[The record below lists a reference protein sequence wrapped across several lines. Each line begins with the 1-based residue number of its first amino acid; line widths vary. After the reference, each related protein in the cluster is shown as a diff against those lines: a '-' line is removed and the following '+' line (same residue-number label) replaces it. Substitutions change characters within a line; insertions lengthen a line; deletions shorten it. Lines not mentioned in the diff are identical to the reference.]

1 MRAGLRQNPGSRVSR
16 PKSFLGLLAVGYW
29 LVFVVPCHAL
39 EDIYESR
46 LDKGLRN
53 SEPYSYLLMEMARQ
67 DRANA
72 RGLLNEARRYSPDLP
87 AVYFELGR
95 ENFSLSAKGL
105 FQGLDFFR
113 QGLRAYGRNFWWEF
127 SLAGLLYLCLS
138 FSLFLSIVVVLLI
151 RVSPEAGLILHE
163 AMEERKRLL
172 LFAIPAVLSLLGP
185 IAFLAG
191 ALFLI
196 GLYLKKENKAV
207 TYAAV
212 LFLLF
217 SPVIMRG
224 AWTFLSAPST
234 LKAVVSVNEGKD
246 NRYALWVLKGRDD
259 FASLF
264 SYALALK
271 REGNYQEAAE
281 ANGRLIS
288 RLPKPDAR
296 VYINLGNS
304 FYGSQTLDS
313 AKESYQRSIG
323 ITPLP
328 SAYYNLSQVYRETLD
343 FVKGDEYFLEAARL
357 SPEAVSRFSAVLSSN
372 PNRFVV
378 DETLPAS
385 LFWEYALADRN
396 GRWSFLEVATIFI
409 ALVMIP
415 GFYLLDKR
423 IKYRAQR
430 CKRCGAVFCSKCSR
444 EITWGEMC
452 PRCYG
457 SLIKIDE
464 VDSKER
470 IARLLSIYQ
479 TQAKR
484 RKTARLASY
493 ILPGAGQ
500 IYSGKVLA
508 GMIFLWPFLFSLT
521 LLLANSFPAAGPFP
535 FCHVWISP
543 LALVLLMLSYASS
556 VLHLKRRIQ
565 KGWL

>member
-1 MRAGLRQNPGSRVSR
+1 MRAGLRQSPGGRISR
-16 PKSFLGLLAVGYW
+16 PKTFLGLLALGYW
-29 LVFVVPCHAL
+29 LLFVIPCHAL

-67 DRANA
+67 DRTNA

-95 ENFSLSAKGL
+95 ENLSLSAEGL

-127 SLAGLLYLCLS
+127 SLAGLLYLCMF
-138 FSLFLSIVVVLLI
+138 FSLFLSLIVVLLI

-185 IAFLAG
+185 VAFVAG

-212 LFLLF
+212 LLLLF
-217 SPVIMRG
+217 SPFILRG
-224 AWTFLSAPST
+224 AVTFLSAPPV
-234 LKAVVSVNEGKD
+234 LKAAVSVNEGKD
-246 NRYALWVLKGRDD
+246 NRYALWILKGRDD

-271 REGNYQEAAE
+271 REGKYQEAIE
-281 ANGRLIS
+281 AYGNLIGRF
-288 RLPKPDAR
+288 PKPGAG
-296 VYINLGNS
+296 VYVNLGNS
-304 FYGSQTLDS
+304 FYGAQALDA
-313 AKESYQRSIG
+313 AKESYHRSIG
-323 ITPLP
+323 IAPLP
-328 SAYYNLSQVYRETLD
+328 SAYYNLSQVYRESLD
-343 FVKGDEYFLEAARL
+343 FIKGDEYFLEAARL
-357 SPEAVSRFSAVLSSN
+357 SPEAVSRFSSILSSN

-378 DETLPAS
+378 DETLPDS
-385 LFWEYALADRN
+385 LFWQYALVDRT
-396 GRWSFLEVATIFI
+396 GAWSFLEVTTV
-409 ALVMIP
+409 LVAIIMIP
-415 GFYLLDKR
+415 GFYFFNRKM
-423 IKYRAQR
+423 KFRAQR
-430 CKRCGAVFCSKCSR
+430 CKRCGAVFCSRCSR

-464 VDSKER
+464 VDSRER

-479 TQAKR
+479 IQTKR

-493 ILPGAGQ
+493 IVPGAGQ
-500 IYSGKVLA
+500 IYSGKVLS
-508 GMIFLWPFLFSLT
+508 GMIFLWPFLFSLA
-521 LLLANSFPAAGPFP
+521 LLIANSLPGAGPFP
-535 FCHVWISP
+535 FCHGWMSP
-543 LALVLLMLSYASS
+543 LALVLLMLSYVSS